1 VLKKRIIPCLDIKD
15 GRTVKGINF
24 VDIRDAGDP
33 VELAKRYVEQRADEL
48 VFLDIT
54 ATIEKRKTF
63 ASLVGRIADEI
74 NLPFTVGGGI
84 NTLEDVALL
93 IKAGADK
100 VSINSSAFR
109 TPELIKKIAGE
120 FGSQCVVVAIDT
132 RYDGSDWMVYLDGG
146 RTPTGAKASG
156 WAREA
161 ERLGAGEILL
171 TSMNADGTKSGFS
184 LDITGEISLSVNI
197 PVIASGGAGTMK
209 HFLEVFTETSCSA
222 ALAASIFH
230 YGEIPI
236 PDLKKYLRDNNISV
250 RI

>member
-1 VLKKRIIPCLDIKD
+1 
-15 GRTVKGINF
+15 
-24 VDIRDAGDP
+24 
-33 VELAKRYVEQRADEL
+33 
-48 VFLDIT
+48 
-54 ATIEKRKTF
+54 
-63 ASLVGRIADEI
+63 
-74 NLPFTVGGGI
+74 
-84 NTLEDVALL
+84 
-93 IKAGADK
+93 
-100 VSINSSAFR
+100 
-109 TPELIKKIAGE
+109 
-120 FGSQCVVVAIDT
+120 
-132 RYDGSDWMVYLDGG
+132 MVYLDGG